1 MSVANKYAAYCT
13 WLEFECSFGLPG
25 EIGQG
30 RLFIEVDSVL

>member
-13 WLEFECSFGLPG
+13 WLEFENIFGLPG

-30 RLFIEVDSVL
+30 LFIEVDSVL